1 MLKFTSM
8 KQRFLLLCMCVAVS
22 IGIFAQESD
31 TFVPN
36 GKVSATIFSNYH
48 TQFTSEKVNSVGFN
62 LERAYFGYAYNISK
76 EFSAQLMVDVGSPN
90 EMSIGASKS
99 QLIRLRNAY
108 GTYSLDNSTTISF
121 GLIDLMTCQLQEDFW
136 GYRYVYKTFL
146 QEHNIGKKTD
156 LGVILKHSVSEQLD
170 FDIAIT
176 NGEEFTNVQAD
187 MDFLYGF
194 GATIKP
200 TNEFLFRVYGDYSR
214 LSNNPVN
221 LNSLVSIT
229 PNDKISWNAEYM
241 YSFNNKN
248 IDKHDLAG
256 FSLYTT
262 YKIDEQIKVFAR
274 FDKLWSN
281 VVENEIDP
289 WNEAKDGNA
298 IIGGLE
304 YTPIKNLRISLN
316 YAGWIFDNSSYKT
329 KNRIG
334 IYTEI
339 TF

>member
-1 MLKFTSM
+1 MR
-8 KQRFLLLCMCVAVS
+8 QRFLLSCMCIAIS
-22 IGIFAQESD
+22 ISVFAQESD
-31 TFVPN
+31 DFAPN
-36 GKVSATIFSNYH
+36 GKLSATIFSNYH

-76 EFSAQLMVDVGSPN
+76 ELSAEVKLDVGSPN
-90 EMSIGASKS
+90 DVSAGTLKKRVAYV
-99 QLIRLRNAY
+99 RNAY
-108 GTYSLDNSTTISF
+108 GTYKLDASTKLSF
-121 GLIDLMTCQLQEDFW
+121 GLVDIMTCKLQEDFW
-136 GYRYVYKTFL
+136 GYRYVYKTF
-146 QEHNIGKKTD
+146 QDEHKLGQKTD
-156 LGVILKHSVSEQLD
+156 LGIILKHSVSEQLD
-170 FDIAIT
+170 FDIAVT
-176 NGEEFTNVQAD
+176 NGEGYGSVQTD
-187 MDFLYGF
+187 LDFLYGF

-200 TNEFLFRVYGDYSR
+200 TSEFLIRVYGDYSS
-214 LSNNPVN
+214 LSNTPIN
-221 LNSLVSIT
+221 LNSLLSIT
-229 PNDKISWNAEYM
+229 PNDKISWNAEYV